1 MNLKSVVTIFFVVF
15 LSVLLNININH
26 HEEHLED
33 LKIKTEAIVEGL
45 SAPRGRILDRNGKVL
60 VDNVGVLNIVYHKNP
75 SIKSEEELEIAKSLA
90 NYVKDFNVTEK
101 MKKNYYLVKH
111 NNGDDLI
118 TADEYRL
125 LEERKISKDDILNY
139 KLERIPIEALEYT
152 EYEQKIIY
160 LYSLMNEGY
169 YYQDKY
175 LLKEVSEEE
184 ALKIMESDIPSLKI
198 VVSSKRVYPYNDTLR
213 DIFGSVGSIP
223 KEDSKQ
229 YVLDGYNLEDVVGI
243 SGLEKTYE
251 DVLKGEKAT
260 YLVNSDYS
268 LDLVSEEKRGND
280 LVLNIDIDLQLKLE
294 SELKNELVLAR
305 NKKQSRYFH
314 DAYSIIGE
322 PLTGNI
328 LAMSGIILNDD
339 GSFKEI
345 TGRMLSSSF
354 AMGSV
359 VKGASSTVGYKTGAI
374 TVGQKLLDSCVKLY
388 YQPSKCSYKRLGY
401 VDDITA
407 LKTSSNYFQFV
418 TAIKTTGNDYHYNME
433 LPVTKENFNTYRDT
447 FASYGLGS
455 LTNID
460 LPNEKIGMI
469 GETISGDL
477 LLNLSIGQYDTYTPV
492 ELFQYINTIAN
503 RGKRL
508 KLNIAQKDSEIL
520 NEVELDQGFY
530 DRILEGFYE
539 VFHGGTASSYA
550 NPDLQ
555 VSGKT
560 GTSETFYDSNN
571 DGVVDVET
579 INSTL
584 ALFYPRNEPK
594 YSMVIIAPNIT
605 NSETY
610 TYPFTKNIS
619 LKMTNY
625 LEGLN

>member
-1 MNLKSVVTIFFVVF
+1 MNLKSVVTIFFVIF

-60 VDNVGVLNIVYHKNP
+60 VDNIGVLNIVYHKNP
-75 SIKSEEELEIAKSLA
+75 GIKSEEELEIAKSLA

-118 TADEYRL
+118 SADEYRL

-139 KLERIPIEALEYT
+139 KLERIPVEALEYT

-305 NKKQSRYFH
+305 NKKVDIF
-314 DAYSIIGE
+314 
-322 PLTGNI
+322 
-328 LAMSGIILNDD
+328 M
-339 GSFKEI
+339 
-345 TGRMLSSSF
+345 MLI
-354 AMGSV
+354 V
-359 VKGASSTVGYKTGAI
+359 
-374 TVGQKLLDSCVKLY
+374 L
-388 YQPSKCSYKRLGY
+388 
-401 VDDITA
+401 
-407 LKTSSNYFQFV
+407 
-418 TAIKTTGNDYHYNME
+418 
-433 LPVTKENFNTYRDT
+433 
-447 FASYGLGS
+447 LGS
-455 LTNID
+455 L
-460 LPNEKIGMI
+460 
-469 GETISGDL
+469 
-477 LLNLSIGQYDTYTPV
+477 
-492 ELFQYINTIAN
+492 
-503 RGKRL
+503 
-508 KLNIAQKDSEIL
+508 
-520 NEVELDQGFY
+520 
-530 DRILEGFYE
+530 
-539 VFHGGTASSYA
+539 
-550 NPDLQ
+550 
-555 VSGKT
+555 
-560 GTSETFYDSNN
+560 
-571 DGVVDVET
+571 
-579 INSTL
+579 
-584 ALFYPRNEPK
+584 
-594 YSMVIIAPNIT
+594 
-605 NSETY
+605 
-610 TYPFTKNIS
+610 
-619 LKMTNY
+619 
-625 LEGLN
+625 

>member
-139 KLERIPIEALEYT
+139 KLERIPVEALEYT

-251 DVLKGEKAT
+251 DVLKGKKAT

-280 LVLNIDIDLQLKLE
+280 LVLSIDINAQL
-294 SELKNELVLAR
+294 ELKNKVGIFMMHIVL
-305 NKKQSRYFH
+305 
-314 DAYSIIGE
+314 
-322 PLTGNI
+322 LGN
-328 LAMSGIILNDD
+328 L
-339 GSFKEI
+339 
-345 TGRMLSSSF
+345 
-354 AMGSV
+354 
-359 VKGASSTVGYKTGAI
+359 
-374 TVGQKLLDSCVKLY
+374 
-388 YQPSKCSYKRLGY
+388 
-401 VDDITA
+401 
-407 LKTSSNYFQFV
+407 
-418 TAIKTTGNDYHYNME
+418 
-433 LPVTKENFNTYRDT
+433 
-447 FASYGLGS
+447 
-455 LTNID
+455 
-460 LPNEKIGMI
+460 
-469 GETISGDL
+469 
-477 LLNLSIGQYDTYTPV
+477 
-492 ELFQYINTIAN
+492 
-503 RGKRL
+503 
-508 KLNIAQKDSEIL
+508 
-520 NEVELDQGFY
+520 
-530 DRILEGFYE
+530 
-539 VFHGGTASSYA
+539 
-550 NPDLQ
+550 
-555 VSGKT
+555 
-560 GTSETFYDSNN
+560 
-571 DGVVDVET
+571 
-579 INSTL
+579 
-584 ALFYPRNEPK
+584 
-594 YSMVIIAPNIT
+594 
-605 NSETY
+605 
-610 TYPFTKNIS
+610 
-619 LKMTNY
+619 
-625 LEGLN
+625 